1 MKKELSLVS
10 IGFLIVLLVLPLIH
24 PAFAT
29 TIFSDGFESGDFS
42 AWTGTNGSPTV
53 QSAIT
58 HTGTYAM
65 QCAVSGGSNIYA
77 YKNHVAQTTHFVRVY
92 SRIDTY
98 PALNQYVTLLRVKK
112 DSGVNNAGIVMFR
125 NNNGTYQW
133 YVFDASGIWR
143 TIATPNPTV
152 NTWYCIE
159 LKTVISATVGETR
172 LYIDGV
178 EIAAYTG
185 LNSGTSGVD
194 RIHLESWYSSTTT
207 ANVYHDCV
215 VVADTYIG
223 VEAGGEEYSRSAS
236 QSLTLSL
243 AASKLFEVTR
253 PVTQAIGLMLS
264 GTKLFDITRLA
275 SQTIYFVLDMG
286 RIAEY
291 HVSVS
296 QTVTAT
302 LNVQR
307 LGEFLRTAS
316 QSIGLSLQAIA
327 ETIAS
332 YFRNVALTITT
343 TLNANRLI
351 EVTRQAS
358 QILNFLFNGE
368 RLIEVTRV
376 ASQTLNFVL
385 QGFGSIVTEFER
397 LATLALTF
405 THGIMG
411 MYGAP
416 VDYALVL
423 ACFAAVLAIIAIGWA
438 STKKD

>member
-1 MKKELSLVS
+1 MRVYVRFTTQLSTEGARHQLFGMGGASPYALCYVELYRNGGVTYWRLRYYLGSEFFISVS
-10 IGFLIVLLVLPLIH
+10 NP
-24 PAFAT
+24 
-29 TIFSDGFESGDFS
+29 
-42 AWTGTNGSPTV
+42 SPTP
-53 QSAIT
+53 
-58 HTGTYAM
+58 
-65 QCAVSGGSNIYA
+65 
-77 YKNHVAQTTHFVRVY
+77 
-92 SRIDTY
+92 D
-98 PALNQYVTLLRVKK
+98 
-112 DSGVNNAGIVMFR
+112 
-125 NNNGTYQW
+125 
-133 YVFDASGIWR
+133 
-143 TIATPNPTV
+143 
-152 NTWYCIE
+152 TWYCLEILWNKGVRTE
-159 LKTVISATVGETR
+159 FWINGVSVASKDT
-172 LYIDGV
+172 IDGTGITGV
-178 EIAAYTG
+178 QTG
-185 LNSGTSGVD
+185 L
-194 RIHLESWYSSTTT
+194 RHMT
-207 ANVYHDCV
+207 ADTQNLYVDCV
-215 VVADTYIG
+215 VVADAYIG

-423 ACFAAVLAIIAIGWA
+423 ACFAVVLAIVAIGWA
-438 STKKD
+438 ATKKD

>member
-42 AWTGTNGSPTV
+42 AWTGTSGTPAIVTTPVHHGSK
-53 QSAIT
+53 SAEFDAGGDVAYKT
-58 HTGTYAM
+58 FTGQTILFFRTYARITALPATATFSFM
-65 QCAVSGGSNIYA
+65 VIRNAGGSKICELVFRHDADGYKIRLYYGFPTSGSQDYIWNYA
-77 YKNHVAQTTHFVRVY
+77 V
-92 SRIDTY
+92 D
-98 PALNQYVTLLRVKK
+98 
-112 DSGVNNAGIVMFR
+112 
-125 NNNGTYQW
+125 
-133 YVFDASGIWR
+133 
-143 TIATPNPTV
+143 
-152 NTWYCIE
+152 TWYCFEI
-159 LKTVISATVGETR
+159 KFVKAAGTAGEYR
-172 LYIDGV
+172 VYIDGV
-178 EIAAYTG
+178 ERITLTG
-185 LNSGTSGVD
+185 LDTSATTD
-194 RIHLESWYSSTTT
+194 ASRIDIGWTSMSQTSTL
-207 ANVYHDCV
+207 NQDCV

-423 ACFAAVLAIIAIGWA
+423 AAFAVVLAIVAVGWA
-438 STKKD
+438 ATKKD